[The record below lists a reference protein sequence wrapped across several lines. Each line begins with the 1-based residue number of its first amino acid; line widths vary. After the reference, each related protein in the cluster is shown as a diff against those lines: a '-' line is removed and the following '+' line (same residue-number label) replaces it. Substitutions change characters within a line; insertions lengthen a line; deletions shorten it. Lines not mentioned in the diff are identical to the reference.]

1 MNDVNGAV
9 LTEQFP
15 PTFEAQSAP
24 TNTIRKSRNNA
35 PDSIENR
42 GHSKERAVLWEFMR
56 PQFPL
61 TLRAVLCG
69 LFRTGARLLPSFAAA
84 VVFDYV
90 LKQRALTLAGYT
102 FEAEIA
108 LVLAGEVVAVALAL
122 EMPLVYFQHLFSEKA
137 GQQTIYTMRRASFE
151 KLQRL
156 PASFF
161 QVRSGGKMILRF
173 IGDMT
178 AILWLAGRGL
188 VDAITDALL
197 LIVVLGI
204 LFWLDPLLAAVSLLA
219 VPFFAFALWM
229 EAQPLR
235 QEGRIVRRL
244 RSSIAGDLQE
254 QFLLATTTRRL
265 ADREKTL
272 VNFDKTSTNLR
283 NGMIGLAKRGGK
295 LEGFATVASTS
306 MGAIILVFGAW
317 LILEGRNTTGSLA
330 VFFYLSALVFPVFRR
345 FAQFNEHYNRAIIGL
360 ERVVYLLEVEEPFA
374 EEQAAAEGDL
384 PNVRPPLEV
393 REGRIRAKGVTF
405 RHTEKRGIV
414 FENLSLVCPPNNL
427 TAIVAEGGAGK
438 STLASLLTGH
448 LTPEKGAVIV
458 DEQDINE
465 CDPTTLGHTLV
476 LVEEDSELFADSL
489 LNNICYGWNWK
500 AEGLDKA
507 GRDER
512 INKVAEIIGL
522 GEFIESLPQKYKT
535 KAGQRGMR
543 FSARQRMGI
552 ALMRALVRR
561 PALVVIDGAEDFLK
575 PETLGRLRGL
585 LRETDPTKSS
595 LKGIV
600 ILTADPLLALS
611 ADRVIVLE
619 DGRVAECDTVEALRD
634 KEDSAFHRHFV
645 QRFVPEAAL
654 EESSGNISRRLMQ
667 RLKPFARLIKRR

>member
-1 MNDVNGAV
+1 MNQAV
-9 LTEQFP
+9 VTEQFT
-15 PTFEAQSAP
+15 PTIEAQSAP
-24 TNTIRKSRNNA
+24 TNADKKSRRNT

-42 GHSKERAVLWEFMR
+42 GHGKELAVLWEFMR

-61 TLRAVLCG
+61 TLQAVLCG
-69 LFRTGARLLPSFAAA
+69 LFRTGARLLPSFAAI

-90 LKQRALTLAGYT
+90 LKQRALTLAGYSL
-102 FEAEIA
+102 EATTA
-108 LVLAGEVVAVALAL
+108 LVLAGAVVAVALTL

-137 GQQTIYTMRRASFE
+137 GQQTIYTMRQASFE

-173 IGDMT
+173 IGDMS

-219 VPFFAFALWM
+219 VPFFAFGLWM
-229 EAQPLR
+229 EARPLR
-235 QEGRIVRRL
+235 EEGRGVRRL

-265 ADREKTL
+265 ADRDKTL
-272 VNFDKTSTNLR
+272 ADFDKTSINLR
-283 NGMIGLAKRGGK
+283 DGMIGLAKLGGK
-295 LEGFATVASTS
+295 LEGFATVASAS

-330 VFFYLSALVFPVFRR
+330 VFFYLGALVFPVFRR
-345 FAQFNEHYNRAIIGL
+345 LAQFNEHYNRAVIGL
-360 ERVVYLLEVEEPFA
+360 ERVVYLLEVKEPLAGEETA
-374 EEQAAAEGDL
+374 TEGDSS
-384 PNVRPPLEV
+384 NVRPPLEV
-393 REGRIRAKGVTF
+393 REGLIEAKGVTF

-414 FENLSLVCPPNNL
+414 FENLSLVCPPGEL
-427 TAIVAEGGAGK
+427 TAIVAEDGAGK
-438 STLASLLTGH
+438 STLASLLCGH
-448 LTPEKGAVIV
+448 LATEKGAVIV
-458 DEQDINE
+458 DGQNIAE
-465 CDPTTLGHTLV
+465 CDPATLGQTLV
-476 LVEEDSELFADSL
+476 LVEEDSELFADNL
-489 LNNICYGWNWK
+489 LNNICYGWNRK
-500 AEGLDKA
+500 AEKLKKA
-507 GRDER
+507 GRDRRVRE
-512 INKVAEIIGL
+512 VAEIVGL
-522 GEFIESLPQKYKT
+522 DEFIESLPQKYKT

-561 PALVVIDGAEDFLK
+561 PALIVIDGAEDFLK

-585 LRETDPTKSS
+585 LRESDPAKSF

-611 ADRVIVLE
+611 ADRVVVLE
-619 DGRVAECDTVEALRD
+619 DGRVAECDTVEALRG
-634 KEDSAFHRHFV
+634 KEDSAFYRLV
-645 QRFVPEAAL
+645 AQRFVPEAASDEL
-654 EESSGNISRRLMQ
+654 AGNISRRLIQ
-667 RLKPFARLIKRR
+667 RLKPFARLIKRK

>member
-69 LFRTGARLLPSFAAA
+69 LFRTGARLLPSFAAV

-108 LVLAGEVVAVALAL
+108 LVLAGAVVAVALAL

-137 GQQTIYTMRRASFE
+137 GQQTIYTMRRSSFE

-235 QEGRIVRRL
+235 EEGRCVRRL

-272 VNFDKTSTNLR
+272 ANFDKTSINLR

-330 VFFYLSALVFPVFRR
+330 VFFYLGALVFPVFRR
-345 FAQFNEHYNRAIIGL
+345 LAQFNEHYNRAIIGL

-374 EEQAAAEGDL
+374 EEQAAEGDS

-393 REGRIRAKGVTF
+393 REGRIEAKGVTF

-585 LRETDPTKSS
+585 LRETDPTKSF

-634 KEDSAFHRHFV
+634 KEDSAFHRHFA

>member
-1 MNDVNGAV
+1 MNDVNHTV
-9 LTEQFP
+9 LTEQFT
-15 PTFEAQSAP
+15 PTFGAQSAP
-24 TNTIRKSRNNA
+24 TNTDKKSRKNS
-35 PDSIENR
+35 PDNVEYR

-69 LFRTGARLLPSFAAA
+69 LFRTGARLLPSFAAV

-90 LKQRALTLAGYT
+90 LKQRALTLAGYNL
-102 FEAEIA
+102 EAETA
-108 LVLAGEVVAVALAL
+108 LVLAGAVVAVALAL

-137 GQQTIYTMRRASFE
+137 GQQTIYRMRQASFE

-161 QVRSGGKMILRF
+161 HVRSGGKMILRF

-188 VDAITDALL
+188 VDAITDGLL

-204 LFWLDPLLAAVSLLA
+204 LFWLDPLLAAISLLA
-219 VPFFAFALWM
+219 VPFFVVALWM

-235 QEGRIVRRL
+235 EEGRNVRKL
-244 RSSIAGDLQE
+244 RSSIAGNLQE

-272 VNFDKTSTNLR
+272 TNFDKTSTNLR
-283 NGMIGLAKRGGK
+283 DGMIGLAKRGGK

-317 LILEGRNTTGSLA
+317 LILKEHDTTGSLA
-330 VFFYLSALVFPVFRR
+330 VFFYLGALIFPVFRR
-345 FAQFNEHYNRAIIGL
+345 LAQFNEHYNRAIIGL
-360 ERVVYLLEVEEPFA
+360 ERVVYLLEVEEPPA
-374 EEQAAAEGDL
+374 EEQAVAGEGDS
-384 PNVRPPLEV
+384 PNVCPPLEV
-393 REGRIRAKGVTF
+393 SEGRIEAKGVTF

-414 FENLSLVCPPNNL
+414 FEDLSLVCPPNNL
-427 TAIVAEGGAGK
+427 TAIVAEAGAGK

-458 DEQDINE
+458 DEQEISE
-465 CDPTTLGHTLV
+465 CDPATLGYTLV

-500 AEGLDKA
+500 AEGLEKA

-512 INKVAEIIGL
+512 IKETAEIVGL
-522 GEFIESLPQKYKT
+522 NEFIESLPQKYKT

-543 FSARQRMGI
+543 LSARQRMGI

-561 PALVVIDGAEDFLK
+561 PAIVVIDGAEEFLT
-575 PETLGRLRGL
+575 PEMLGRLRGL
-585 LRETDPTKSS
+585 LGEADPTKSF

-600 ILTADPLLALS
+600 ILTADPLFALS

-619 DGRVAECDTVEALRD
+619 NGRVAECDIVEALRD
-634 KEDSAFHRHFV
+634 KEDSAFHRLV
-645 QRFVPEAAL
+645 AQRFIPKAAL
-654 EESSGNISRRLMQ
+654 EESAGNIS
-667 RLKPFARLIKRR
+667 AG